1 MSKRKT
7 VIGTPFWMA
16 PEVLQ
21 ETSYNWK
28 ADIWSLGITAIEL
41 ADGYPPY
48 SNIHPLRVALSP
60 LSHTGDHH
68 DSQPAAATPSGRV
81 QVVQG
86 VRGLRGA
93 VSHEGPQ
100 PASLGAAAA
109 RSPLSSSSSRPA
121 SLRGRHRGE
130 AASFARQQQHHEE
143 HARASAR
150 TQATG
155 QARTM
160 LPPSRSRSQS
170 PSNTTA
176 PMKRSCRRARRASDM
191 MKLFRSSGCE
201 RGVSSQRE

>member
-1 MSKRKT
+1 MAKLADFGVSVQLDNTMSKRKT

-93 VSHEGPQ
+93 VSHEGP
-100 PASLGAAAA
+100 PTSVPRRSSCSKSSLFLLFTSSIPSWPPPWRSCVIRAAAA
-109 RSPLSSSSSRPA
+109 TP
-121 SLRGRHRGE
+121 
-130 AASFARQQQHHEE
+130 
-143 HARASAR
+143 
-150 TQATG
+150 
-155 QARTM
+155 
-160 LPPSRSRSQS
+160 
-170 PSNTTA
+170 
-176 PMKRSCRRARRASDM
+176 
-191 MKLFRSSGCE
+191 
-201 RGVSSQRE
+201 